1 MSNTSSVFQKS
12 YQAEHI
18 RVNLLRLKF
27 EHLYPDEA
35 WDDGLEQAMRTMSLK
50 RDPDAPILPSEEDL
64 QSFELRKDIFTL
76 RDELAKSQAACL
88 PRQTWNSIYMRLRNL
103 LRNLSDQVV
112 KLRREEYF
120 ERVDRSRALGH
131 STSGEAATATVP
143 RAKHA
148 RLCYGGEALDEVAR
162 FVQRYRCSSDEREKV
177 EPYCQ
182 KRYLEVLVGYLTNQ
196 PAVAKPEDGE
206 GEVIA
211 LDLTSTTSPSQDE
224 NKHMCLLCKQS
235 FFSRGSLTNHCKE
248 LHVKKGTFG
257 RPFPCPECRR
267 KHEPDYLITSPSSW
281 SSHVERTHGKEHAP
295 ILRTDPHPILDVK
308 KVCCPF
314 CGLYLSTKGFGMHIK
329 GHVPDRAASVIFSTP
344 FPCQS
349 CCHEQ
354 GNKKP
359 GVIIDG
365 CSAWNKHVS
374 LAHSEVAR
382 TWSIGISLK
391 DKKEHICFLC
401 ERSLS
406 RREYLTTHCKTMHI
420 EIFDQPF
427 PCPECRRKRQPDY
440 LITSPSS
447 WSSHVEGTHGKE
459 HAPILRT
466 DPTSDETEPRCP
478 FCGLFFQQKGFYSH
492 FRSHVRAGSTIF
504 STPFPC
510 LLCAHSKQSGHEK
523 QSAMIDG
530 CSAWDAHVFSSHSE
544 NSRIWTV
551 GTPPVG
557 RKRRREVEDGTSI
570 TEISCL
576 LCNGSFP
583 LRGIRTHFM
592 KKHLPISSE
601 STSCFSCSGRY
612 QGDQEPKSRVYISG
626 STAWNEHVGSNH
638 GEVSRYF
645 TTSGFSVTQSSFTA
659 SDSLPGTPTSIIRRK
674 RRRTEATVA
683 TPEKSST
690 SPTSPISL
698 MSEGWEIPEEC
709 GYDIN
714 NDPQTPP
721 SSQQSL
727 IDLSMID
734 PILLEM
740 DRSTSASHD
749 EPHTPASSQECD
761 IDVFATAVTPWE
773 CSESTMSLINGDGEG
788 RGKSGDSISNN
799 IQTPPSSEQSS
810 IDLSMTDLIL
820 LETDD
825 RSIPTPRD
833 DPHTPASPQESDL
846 HVIAPVLLDEEGK
859 PGHMESTVTQPR
871 CDSQGKW
878 QAEAILAKWKR
889 GKTTRYLVKWK
900 GFPHEHN
907 TWEPPKNLNLEFI
920 KVFEATYNGNHL
932 GVQLLEKRERG
943 KRVEYLVQWMGR
955 PERDNSWERE
965 ATISHERIME
975 FEDWIIV

>member
-27 EHLYPDEA
+27 ERLYPDEA

-50 RDPDAPILPSEEDL
+50 RDPDAPVLPSEEDS

-76 RDELAKSQAACL
+76 RDQLAKGQAACL
-88 PRQTWNSIYMRLRNL
+88 PRQTWNSVYMRLRNL

-211 LDLTSTTSPSQDE
+211 LDLTNTTSPSPDE

-267 KHEPDYLITSPSSW
+267 KDEPDYLITSPSSW
-281 SSHVERTHGKEHAP
+281 SSHVEGTHGKEHAP

-308 KVCCPF
+308 KICCPF

-329 GHVPDRAASVIFSTP
+329 GHVPDMAASVIFSTP

-349 CCHEQ
+349 CRNEQ
-354 GNKKP
+354 GNNNP

-365 CSAWNKHVS
+365 CSAWNEHVS

-382 TWSIGISLK
+382 TWSIGISLN

-406 RREYLTTHCKTMHI
+406 CRDYLTAHCKTMHV

-427 PCPECRRKRQPDY
+427 PCPECRRKHEPDY

-466 DPTSDETEPRCP
+466 DPTSDKTEPRCP
-478 FCGLFFQQKGFYSH
+478 FCGLFFQQKGFHSH
-492 FRSHVRAGSTIF
+492 FRSHVRAGTNSTIF

-510 LLCAHSKQSGHEK
+510 QLCAHSKHSGDEK

-612 QGDQEPKSRVYISG
+612 QGDQEPKSPVYISG

-645 TTSGFSVTQSSFTA
+645 TTSGFNITQSSFTA
-659 SDSLPGTPTSIIRRK
+659 SDSLPVTPTSTIGRK

-683 TPEKSST
+683 TPEKSSA
-690 SPTSPISL
+690 SPTSIIGRKRGRTEATVAIPEKSSARPTSIIGRKRRRTEATVATPEKSSASPMSPISM

-709 GYDIN
+709 GYDT
-714 NDPQTPP
+714 QTPP
-721 SSQQSL
+721 SSQGSV

-740 DRSTSASHD
+740 DNRSRQASLD
-749 EPHTPASSQECD
+749 ELHA
-761 IDVFATAVTPWE
+761 
-773 CSESTMSLINGDGEG
+773 
-788 RGKSGDSISNN
+788 
-799 IQTPPSSEQSS
+799 
-810 IDLSMTDLIL
+810 
-820 LETDD
+820 
-825 RSIPTPRD
+825 
-833 DPHTPASPQESDL
+833 PASPQEPDL
-846 HVIAPVLLDEEGK
+846 HGIAPIFLDDEE
-859 PGHMESTVTQPR
+859 ECQVETL
-871 CDSQGKW
+871 
-878 QAEAILAKWKR
+878 LAKRRRDNATW
-889 GKTTRYLVKWK
+889 YLVKWE
-900 GFPHEHN
+900 GFPHEEN
-907 TWEPPKNLNLEFI
+907 TWQKPNDISSEL
-920 KVFEATYNGNHL
+920 VTAFEATYKYQGNHL
-932 GVQLLEKRERG
+932 GVMQLLKKRVWR
-943 KRVEYLVQWMGR
+943 KRVEYWVQWMGR
-955 PERDNSWERE
+955 PESDNSWQGETTLSR
-965 ATISHERIME
+965 ERIME
-975 FEDWIIV
+975 FENLSICEMEKE